1 MSLELEMDE
10 EKMVKR
16 VFIILDAIGN
26 HENPVST

>member
-16 VFIILDAIGN
+16 VFIILDVIGN
-26 HENPVST
+26 YENFVFI